1 MPFDAAATQAIHF
14 AAAAGEEMT
23 AAFDAAGELDAAW
36 AVQNPEKALAFL
48 MVSPSPCAALD
59 ALTAL

>member
-1 MPFDAAATQAIHF
+1 MPFDTAAAQDIRF
-14 AAAAGEEMT
+14 AAPAGDEVKT
-23 AAFDAAGELDAAW
+23 AFEAAGELDADW